1 MRPPVYVLSTG
12 TELST
17 GRSIDTNAP
26 FIARTLAE
34 RGFPIA
40 GLGTLPDD
48 STILRDEIRH
58 LLERPDVGIVVM
70 TGGLG
75 PTDDDLTV
83 DVLSELAGVEA
94 VEDPDHLRKLE
105 TLAKRYPSR
114 IRLENTR
121 RQIRVAGGSRVLKN
135 ERGLAPGM
143 LVTIAAERLPE
154 SAYSD
159 GAQREAKYVAA
170 MPGVPQ
176 EMELMFRGDLL
187 PSFEERFP
195 ESKRARTVFFIYGMG
210 ESTFQSQMFG
220 IARRGQS
227 AENPL
232 AKLDELPADFRW
244 GVTAAAGHLKVF
256 YECDDAAVV
265 ERLEGLAKTEMAEH
279 YLPQVADSMLHDL
292 CAASGRRIAAAE
304 SCTGGLIGKV
314 LTDRPGS
321 SAYFLGS
328 LVTYANQAKTALLD
342 VSPAL
347 LEKYGA
353 VSPECARAMAVGAQ
367 MRMGSDF
374 AVAVTGIAGPEGG
387 TASKPVGTVYVGVT
401 GRGVLEDEVTVH
413 TLSIPLDRDRIRQ
426 YTAQL
431 ALFHLYHYIRN
442 AKT

>member
-26 FIARTLAE
+26 MIARTLAE

-48 STILRDEIRH
+48 TKILRDEIDH
-58 LLERPDVGIVVM
+58 LLKRPDVGMVIM

-83 DVLSELAGVEA
+83 DVLSDLAGVPT

-105 TLAKRYPSR
+105 ALAKRYPTR
-114 IRLENTR
+114 IRLDNTR

-143 LVTIAAERLPE
+143 LVTIATKDAGFPE
-154 SAYSD
+154 
-159 GAQREAKYVAA
+159 KYVAA

-176 EMELMFRGDLL
+176 EMELMFRGDLIPVL
-187 PSFEERFP
+187 EERFP
-195 ESKRARTVFFIYGMG
+195 ESNRARTVFYIYNMG
-210 ESTFQSQMFG
+210 ESTFQARMFG
-220 IARRGQS
+220 IVRRGQS
-227 AENPL
+227 EEKPL
-232 AKLDELPADFRW
+232 AKLEELPEDFRW

-265 ERLEGLAKTEMAEH
+265 ERLEDLAKTEMAEH
-279 YLPQVADSMLHDL
+279 YLPEIADLMIHNL
-292 CAASGRRIAAAE
+292 CAESGRRIAAAE
-304 SCTGGLIGKV
+304 SCTGGLIGKT

-321 SAYFLGS
+321 SSYFLGS
-328 LVTYANQAKTALLD
+328 LVTYANQAKSAVLD
-342 VSPAL
+342 VSPTL

-367 MRMGSDF
+367 IRMGSDF
-374 AVAVTGIAGPEGG
+374 AVAVTGIAGPDGG
-387 TASKPVGTVYVGVT
+387 TASKPVGTVFVGVT
-401 GRGVLEDEVTVH
+401 GRGVLEDQVTVH
-413 TLSIPLDRDRIRQ
+413 ALSIPLDRDRIRQ
-426 YTAQL
+426 NTAQI
-431 ALFHLYHYIRN
+431 ALFHLYHYMK
-442 AKT
+442 AAQA

>member
-26 FIARTLAE
+26 TIARALAE

-48 STILRDEIRH
+48 TTILRDEIRH
-58 LLERPDVGIVVM
+58 LLERPDVGIIIM

-83 DVLSELAGVEA
+83 DVLAELAGVDA
-94 VEDPDHLRKLE
+94 IEDPDHLRKLE

-121 RQIRVAGGSRVLKN
+121 RQIRVAAGSRVLKN

-143 LVTIAAERLPE
+143 LAAIQTCDATMPE
-154 SAYSD
+154 
-159 GAQREAKYVAA
+159 KYIAA

-176 EMELMFRGDLL
+176 EMELMFQGDLVPFL
-187 PSFEERFP
+187 EERFP
-195 ESKRARTVFFIYGMG
+195 ATGRARTVFYVYNMG
-210 ESTFQSQMFG
+210 ESNFQSRMFG

-227 AENPL
+227 EENPL
-232 AKLDELPADFRW
+232 ANLAHLPEDFRW

-256 YECDDAAVV
+256 YECNDAAVV
-265 ERLEGLAKTEMAEH
+265 ERLEGLAKTEMADH
-279 YLPQVADSMLHDL
+279 YLPDVADLMVHNL
-292 CAASGRRIAAAE
+292 CSESGKRIAAAE

-321 SAYFLGS
+321 SSYFLGS

-367 MRMGSDF
+367 IRMGSDF
-374 AVAVTGIAGPEGG
+374 AVAVTGIAGPDGG
-387 TASKPVGTVYVGVT
+387 TASKPVGTVFVGVT
-401 GRGVLEDEVTVH
+401 GRGLTEENVTVYS
-413 TLSIPLDRDRIRQ
+413 LSIPLDRDRIRQ
-426 YTAQL
+426 YTAQI
-431 ALFHLYHYIRN
+431 ALFHLYHYMR
-442 AKT
+442 AA